1 MSSKGFGPAMR
12 RGMIAPCGMN
22 CNLCSWVQDP
32 TKPGCPGCRPRGRG
46 CVHKKGLC
54 GRLARREIDFCY
66 KCDEFPCES
75 LLAVEARYLRVHNYS
90 FVENLRF
97 IRSRGMPAFLRRE
110 SERYTCP
117 ACGRLLTVHS
127 DKCPHCGHRHD
138 RKDRR

>member
-1 MSSKGFGPAMR
+1 MRSKASGPAMR
-12 RGMIAPCGMN
+12 REMVAPCGMN

-32 TKPGCPGCRPRGRG
+32 AKPDCPGCRPRGRG

-54 GRLARREIDFCY
+54 DRLARREIDFCY
-66 KCDEFPCES
+66 RCDDFPCAS
-75 LLAVEARYLRVHNYS
+75 LMSVEARYARAHNYS
-90 FVENLRF
+90 FIENLRY

-117 ACGRLLTVHS
+117 DCGRLLTVHS
-127 DKCPHCGHRHD
+127 DKCPHCGHRYN